1 MANKRT
7 VDPTGSEASS
17 QIVGIRLTN
26 TQLQQIATM
35 CEQRQVSRSELIRQL
50 IHQAWLLDQQ
60 PEPF

>member
-35 CEQRQVSRSELIRQL
+35 CEQRKVSRSELIRQL
-50 IHQAWLLDQQ
+50 INQAWLLDQQ